1 MRVDINTNLAF
12 RSKPTRHIYNILQS
26 YIQNES
32 NASYEDSE
40 LSDLE
45 DMWEGI
51 VEDLVSAVR
60 LDTCWYRN
68 SILETLSEHMD
79 RAILSS
85 TERYANLYCNGID
98 EYHNERLV
106 SLAKSVV
113 PNMDTHVSLLERI
126 SDIVGCVTYMHKFRD
141 YQLDLYVDIFGS
153 SLSQLCTISSDI
165 DLVIQGGFALRG
177 TDYSS
182 NSDSEYSSDNGGHWR
197 SIDSISHQNAIHVLK
212 ALYGHLC
219 NKGRFSVT
227 LIPAAQ
233 PLLQIY
239 DPITNLNCDLCF
251 PVGRGIDPRKDQVL
265 LALNMI
271 DERFRLLFT
280 LVKLWADEHSLCGA
294 SHGRLNSYTLVQ
306 LVIFHLQ
313 NRPNPILPK
322 LKTILPGE
330 KFGAFET
337 GCRFTHGKEE
347 IAAVSAAHRL
357 RCFADKRLLSFDT
370 DHYGN
375 KTNAYYKNGESMAD
389 LFNSFMVLMVGLFEG
404 WNPDDIGTAWGR
416 FSSIPTS
423 NLMRYLRISTY
434 YGCLYFGES
443 PVDEIECGIQN
454 PKHYND
460 PGVIFVEDPFD
471 KSQNTARALSRKCSR
486 SIINAARCALNSFQN
501 EYVHT
506 YISQVFGCSN

>member
-1 MRVDINTNLAF
+1 MRDDIDTNLVF
-12 RSKPTRHIYNILQS
+12 RSKQTKHIYNILRR

-40 LSDLE
+40 LSNLE
-45 DMWEGI
+45 DMWEDI
-51 VEDLVSAVR
+51 VEDLVSTVR
-60 LDTCWYRN
+60 LDACWYRN
-68 SILETLSEHMD
+68 SVLEALSEHMD
-79 RAILSS
+79 QAIRSS

-106 SLAKSVV
+106 SLAKSVF
-113 PNMDTHVSLLERI
+113 PNMDTHASLLERI
-126 SDIVGCVTYMHKFRD
+126 SDIVECVTYIQKFRT
-141 YQLDLYVDIFGS
+141 YEFDLYVDIFGS

-165 DLVIQGGFALRG
+165 DLVIQGSFALRG

-182 NSDSEYSSDNGGHWR
+182 DSDSEYSSDNGENWR

-239 DPITNLNCDLCF
+239 DPMTNLNCDLCF
-251 PVGRGIDPRKDQVL
+251 PVGGGIDPRKDQVL

-294 SHGRLNSYTLVQ
+294 SQGRLNSYTLVQ

-313 NRPNPILPK
+313 NRPDPILPK

-330 KFGAFET
+330 KFGVFET
-337 GCRFTHGKEE
+337 GCRFTHGKED
-347 IAAVSAAHRL
+347 IAVSAAHRL
-357 RCFADKRLLSFDT
+357 RCFANKRLLSFDT

-375 KTNAYYKNGESMAD
+375 RINACYKNSESMAD

-404 WNPDDIGTAWGR
+404 WNPDDIGTARCG

-423 NLMRYLRISTY
+423 NLMRHLRISTY

-443 PVDEIECGIQN
+443 PVDEIERGIQN

-460 PGVIFVEDPFD
+460 SGVIFVEDPFD

-486 SIINAARCALNSFQN
+486 SIINAARRALNSFQN
-501 EYVHT
+501 EYLDT